1 MTFNWDQLLGNPV
14 ATNPGFI
21 PHFRE
26 GQRIFDLN
34 SGKAYPLNDDYFA
47 TMETALFIAGKFG
60 DGHVYEVPF
69 EGEGG
74 PMIATA
80 KIYVTKLPNG
90 RGVNTGILAG
100 YYRRNP
106 EAQFPGLA
114 EKLIV
119 GDLSRG

>member
-1 MTFNWDQLLGNPV
+1 MTFNWDQLLGNTQPV
-14 ATNPGFI
+14 APGFI

-26 GQRIFDLN
+26 GQRIIDTL
-34 SGKAYPLNDDYFA
+34 SGKSWGLNDDYFA
-47 TMETALFIAGKFG
+47 TLETAQFIATKFA
-60 DGHVYEVPF
+60 DGHVFEGPF

-74 PMIATA
+74 NFVCTA
-80 KIYVTKLPNG
+80 KCYYTRLPNG